1 MTGRLISAVAA
12 LVLLTACTGVAY
24 AQASSC
30 TSGKLKSAG
39 KKAAGRGKCYSKAV
53 GKGLTPDPACLQK
66 ASDAFTKGFTKAE
79 GKGDCIAA
87 TGDHDAIEAKV
98 DAFIASLR
106 DTVNGSAP
114 GPSKCDS
121 KKLAAAT
128 KKAAAKA
135 GCHSKATKK
144 GDPLDPAC
152 IQKAEDKF
160 SKALGK
166 AEGGDDCTSTGQAT
180 TLENA
185 VDAFIADLV
194 AELTSAPTPTTTT
207 TTQPGSSTTTTT
219 NPHTCGNG
227 VVEGPAETCDDGN
240 AVDENTVD
248 PLPPDACP
256 STCRILS
263 CNSTASTFSISVNF
277 SSGASIAGYKVFVD
291 YPENK
296 VIIPGTGQPAS
307 GVITN
312 DPTNGAIG
320 NDLDY
325 GIIVVGSQIN
335 SIPPPRLFSLNFTSC
350 GITPTVADFNCR
362 VHQASDTN
370 GNDVPMTCSISIP

>member
-1 MTGRLISAVAA
+1 MTGRFTSAVAA
-12 LVLLTACTGVAY
+12 LALLTACTGVAY
-24 AQASSC
+24 AQGSSC

-79 GKGDCIAA
+79 GKGDCIAP

-98 DAFIASLR
+98 DAFIASVR

-135 GCHSKATKK
+135 GCQSKAAKK

-152 IQKAEDKF
+152 LQKAEDKF
-160 SKALGK
+160 TGALGK
-166 AEGGDDCTSTGQAT
+166 AEGGDDCTSTGQVN

-219 NPHTCGNG
+219 NPHICGNG

-335 SIPPPRLFSLNFTSC
+335 PIPPPRLFSLNFTSC

>member
-1 MTGRLISAVAA
+1 MTGRFISAVAA
-12 LVLLTACTGVAY
+12 LALLTASTGVAY
-24 AQASSC
+24 GQESKC

-39 KKAAGRGKCYSKAV
+39 KKAAGRGKCYVKGVS
-53 GKGLTPDPACLQK
+53 KGLAPDPACLSK
-66 ASDAFTKGFTKAE
+66 ATDAFAKGFSKAE
-79 GKGDCIAA
+79 AKADCIAP
-87 TGDHDAIEAKV
+87 TGDQAAIEAKV
-98 DAFIASLR
+98 DAFIDSLR

-121 KKLAAAT
+121 KKLSAAT
-128 KKAAAKA
+128 KKAAGKA
-135 GCHSKATKK
+135 GCQAKAAKK
-144 GDPLDPAC
+144 GEAADPAC
-152 IQKAEDKF
+152 LQKAEDKF
-160 SKALGK
+160 TTALGK
-166 AEGGDDCTSTGQAT
+166 AEGGDDCTSTGQAA

-194 AELTSAPTPTTTT
+194 AELTAAGTPTTT

-219 NPHTCGNG
+219 NPHVCGNG

-263 CNSTASTFSISVNF
+263 CNSTPATFSVSVNF

-291 YPENK
+291 YPEDK
-296 VIIPGTGQPAS
+296 VIIPGTGQPAA

-312 DPTNGAIG
+312 DPTNGAVG

-335 SIPPPRLFSLNFTSC
+335 AIPPPRLFSLNFTSC
-350 GITPTVADFNCR
+350 GVTPTVADFHCR
-362 VHQASDTN
+362 VHQASDPN
-370 GNDVPMTCSISIP
+370 GNDVPMTCSVSIP